1 MPDDT
6 ETAALYARLKTIIK
20 EAEDAEVQSAAARCC
35 VQAVCLLLAEESK
48 ATVLEQTATTA
59 HQRVPSSTSSASSPT
74 VAPSLIPSATS
85 TYEDTVVVGL
95 HLQAVIMLNV
105 RQLVN
110 IILDSS
116 STNLAYWCD
125 LMEQTLQRYALLEH
139 VTDDTPSTDP
149 RWIQMDSVSLN
160 WINNSISA
168 DLHQVVWE
176 RGCTV
181 RHLWLIIENQ
191 FLVNCEHRT
200 LHLDVAF
207 CTFVQGDLSVN
218 EYYHKFKV
226 MADSLADLDAHVD
239 DRILIFNI
247 LRGLN

>member
-6 ETAALYARLKTIIK
+6 ETAALCARLKTIIK
-20 EAEDAEVQSAAARCC
+20 EAEDAEVQSAAARRC
-35 VQAVCLLLAEESK
+35 VQA
-48 ATVLEQTATTA
+48 VLEQTATTA

-74 VAPSLIPSATS
+74 VAPPLIPSATS

-95 HLQAVIMLNV
+95 HLQAVVMINV

-110 IILDSS
+110 IVLDSS
-116 STNLAYWCD
+116 STNLAYWYD

-139 VTDDTPSTDP
+139 VTDDTPSTDLG
-149 RWIQMDSVSLN
+149 WIQMDNVSLN
-160 WINNSISA
+160 WINNSILA

-181 RHLWLIIENQ
+181 CHLWLTIANQ

-207 CTFVQGDLSVN
+207 CTFVQGDLSIN
-218 EYYHKFKV
+218 EYCHKFKA
-226 MADSLADLDAHVD
+226 MADGLADLGAPVD
-239 DRILIFNI
+239 DRILVLNI
-247 LRGLN
+247 L